1 MFSRLSPLSLH
12 AEVQGTPESREVG
25 HSAFVYGITASGKR
39 RALYPSELRPAW
51 IVHDVPI
58 LASQ

>member
-1 MFSRLSPLSLH
+1 
-12 AEVQGTPESREVG
+12 VQGTPNSREVS
-25 HSAFVYGITASGKR
+25 HTAFVYGITASGKR
-39 RALYPSELRPAW
+39 SALYPSNLEPEW

>member
-1 MFSRLSPLSLH
+1 MREPHSLALLSD
-12 AEVQGTPESREVG
+12 REVG
-25 HSAFVYGITASGKR
+25 HSAFVYGINASGKR
-39 RALYPSELRPAW
+39 RALYPSELRPEW